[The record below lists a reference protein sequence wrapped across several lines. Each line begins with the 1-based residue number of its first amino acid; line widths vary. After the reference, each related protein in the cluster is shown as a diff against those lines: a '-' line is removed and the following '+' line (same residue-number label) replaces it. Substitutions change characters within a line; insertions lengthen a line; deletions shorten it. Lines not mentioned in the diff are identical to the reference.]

1 MDFKC
6 ARILFYFD
14 YWICDLWSAGK
25 DTNICWNF
33 ERFQKCYHELN
44 SKLIIF
50 KGVVHSARGFKI
62 SVKPHILKTVGR
74 KILVRT
80 SVYYVEK
87 ALVAL
92 EIE

>member
-1 MDFKC
+1 MDFQPDHAKLN
-6 ARILFYFD
+6 RSYFD
-14 YWICDLWSAGK
+14 GSVLS
-25 DTNICWNF
+25 WNF

-50 KGVVHSARGFKI
+50 REVVHRARGFKI